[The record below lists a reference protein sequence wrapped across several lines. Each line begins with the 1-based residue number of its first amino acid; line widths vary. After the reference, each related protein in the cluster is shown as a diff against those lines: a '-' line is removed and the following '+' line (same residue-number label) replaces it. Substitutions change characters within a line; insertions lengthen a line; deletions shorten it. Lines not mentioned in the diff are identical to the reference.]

1 MVLERVH
8 QNLELWTG
16 TNKVAHNLIM
26 PTLKDKEIKDLLK
39 AIKAGEVTTEP
50 HVGYQQ
56 VCDAVPLIKK
66 ACTVS
71 DFGSLSHHLLFA
83 HSHLSVSLPRALS
96 TGTCS
101 SLGGQSTERS
111 RSLAD
116 SWSLWVRHL
125 LLPIRIQR
133 CPIGAKQSKQSLP
146 LKQLKSHHSGRDQRS
161 AFRTNQ
167 GLHQQPLL
175 IRQSTNQ
182 SQGTLSR
189 FLSPFGNKTHHL
201 LPTLAFLRNVDH
213 LLLPALRRRNQTPSP
228 HQNPSPHQSSHHKTP

>member
-1 MVLERVH
+1 M
-8 QNLELWTG
+8 
-16 TNKVAHNLIM
+16 NKVAHNLIM

-39 AIKAGEVTTEP
+39 AIKAGEVACEP

-56 VCDAVPLIKK
+56 VCDAVPSIKK

-71 DFGSLSHHLLFA
+71 SA
-83 HSHLSVSLPRALS
+83 HYHITCCCCRSFSYLSVSLPRALS

-111 RSLAD
+111 RSLTD

-125 LLPIRIQR
+125 LLPIRIKR

-189 FLSPFGNKTHHL
+189 FLSPFGNETHHL